1 VLFGQAYYCPIKRTG
16 TQAREWLKA
25 ARAGSELSA
34 SSCIEARCK
43 SCFFLE
49 SAVELRENTAMPK
62 LDNQT
67 IMLAI
72 VAVTAMA
79 VLLQA
84 LILLGIFISV
94 RKAARSLKEQVE
106 DLRSSVM
113 PVVNNTRDLITRVT
127 PYVESTVYDVATMA
141 HGLREQTAQMETTA
155 KEMLERL
162 RKQSS
167 RVDAMLSSV
176 LDGVDRAGIFMTDA
190 VSKPARQLAGVL
202 ASVKAVV
209 ESLRSSD
216 AGFRQPAPPED
227 LGDLRSPMDDD
238 PFV

>member
-1 VLFGQAYYCPIKRTG
+1 M
-16 TQAREWLKA
+16 
-25 ARAGSELSA
+25 
-34 SSCIEARCK
+34 
-43 SCFFLE
+43 E

-72 VAVTAMA
+72 VAVTALA

-84 LILLGIFISV
+84 FILLAIFVAV

-106 DLRSSVM
+106 DIRSAAM
-113 PVVNNTRDLITRVT
+113 PIIYNTRELVTRVT

-141 HGLREQTAQMETTA
+141 HGLREQTVQVESTA

-167 RVDAMLSSV
+167 RVDSMLSSV
-176 LDGVDRAGIFMTDA
+176 LDAVDRAGVFLTDA

-209 ESLRSSD
+209 ESLRSSETQ
-216 AGFRQPAPPED
+216 FRQPPPPQD
-227 LGDLRSPMDDD
+227 LGDMRSPMDED